1 MIASGGFWPTAET
14 TSVIPEK
21 WSALS
26 NHPKVKKISHSLLL
40 YYSQCVSTIEY
51 RTSEEKEKARRDT
64 CRLYWKRYW
73 ILLLSARNQFALP
86 ATDPFPFPRYIIGES
101 FALLKGGNKRIR
113 YLLFFGCILT
123 LECGNHLATD
133 AFYSQISSFPPHRT
147 CSAFSGGAA
156 VASQFFFLSFFLS
169 FSVFAYFVYAISSF
183 AFDVFL
189 GRDQQIL

>member
-1 MIASGGFWPTAET
+1 MIASGGFCPTAET
-14 TSVIPEK
+14 TSVILEK

-26 NHPKVKKISHSLLL
+26 NHPKVKKISHFSSLI
-40 YYSQCVSTIEY
+40 QPCVCVSTIEY
-51 RTSEEKEKARRDT
+51 RTSEEKEKAIRDT
-64 CRLYWKRYW
+64 CGLYWKRYW

-86 ATDPFPFPRYIIGES
+86 ATDPFPPDIYIIGES
-101 FALLKGGNKRIR
+101 FALLKGGNKRIW

-156 VASQFFFLSFFLS
+156 AVASQFFFFFLS
-169 FSVFAYFVYAISSF
+169 RFLLILYTPSVLLLSTSF
-183 AFDVFL
+183 WV
-189 GRDQQIL
+189 GTNKYYK